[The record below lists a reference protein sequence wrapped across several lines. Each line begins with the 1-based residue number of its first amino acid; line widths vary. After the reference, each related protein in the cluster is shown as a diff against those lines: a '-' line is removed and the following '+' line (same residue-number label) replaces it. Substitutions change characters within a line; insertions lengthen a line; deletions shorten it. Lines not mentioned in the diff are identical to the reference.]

1 LFVDA
6 KLLKNVLAA
15 IQDAE
20 VHITPD
26 KIYILSGQ
34 AVNGRKSF
42 TQMIDCVK
50 RRKVPLEPV
59 RPAKEDTLAYLVMS
73 SGTTGLPKGAYL
85 TDNLAKCVV
94 DEIQPS

>member
-1 LFVDA
+1 VDA
-6 KLLKNVLAA
+6 KLLKNVLVA